1 MSKLVS
7 SVLKGL
13 WVFLC
18 NSSVLYIVTNNI
30 MWIHCISGSKCHYII
45 YLTVPHA
52 CLGRDPWRDSM
63 YSSEG
68 TSVLVRNAWLIWL
81 FTVKCFA
88 FKWPWPWWGSL
99 LVVWMCT
106 VGGSGTKLQQRTNQK
121 SLQIIKNLTRTVDL
135 EPRKTGEFYLCM
147 CPTGLLSPHFKP
159 HFELKIALLQT
170 FVLQP
175 VGLSYVFKVYA
186 CFWMSTPSCTD
197 QFSDVYKSTL
207 MSTHMEMV
215 YIVLAHLKH
224 YTSPRAQFLN
234 SELLV

>member
-30 MWIHCISGSKCHYII
+30 MWIHCISGYKCHYII

-121 SLQIIKNLTRTVDL
+121 SLQNQKPDKNCRLRTQKNRGILFVYV
-135 EPRKTGEFYLCM
+135 PHWSA
-147 CPTGLLSPHFKP
+147 LSP
-159 HFELKIALLQT
+159 LQT
-170 FVLQP
+170 SFWIKDRTSSDICVTACGPELCLQSLR
-175 VGLSYVFKVYA
+175 V
-186 CFWMSTPSCTD
+186 
-197 QFSDVYKSTL
+197 
-207 MSTHMEMV
+207 
-215 YIVLAHLKH
+215 
-224 YTSPRAQFLN
+224 FLN
-234 SELLV
+234 VSTILHWSVQWCVQIHIDVNPHGNGLHSVSPP

>member
-30 MWIHCISGSKCHYII
+30 LWIHCISGSKCHYII

-63 YSSEG
+63 YSSKG
-68 TSVLVRNAWLIWL
+68 KPVLVRNAWLIWL

-121 SLQIIKNLTRTVDL
+121 SLQIIKNLTRTIDL
-135 EPRKTGEFYLCM
+135 EPRKTGILFVYV
-147 CPTGLLSPHFKP
+147 PHWSALSS
-159 HFELKIALLQT
+159 LQT
-170 FVLQP
+170 
-175 VGLSYVFKVYA
+175 
-186 CFWMSTPSCTD
+186 
-197 QFSDVYKSTL
+197 
-207 MSTHMEMV
+207 
-215 YIVLAHLKH
+215 
-224 YTSPRAQFLN
+224 
-234 SELLV
+234 